1 MPSKLKLQSRLL
13 ACLSLSLVLPCGL
26 TFLSTPQ
33 AEAQLPSTYYVSPTG
48 SDSNNGTQSYPFAT
62 IQHADSVVAPGDTV
76 VVLDGTYQGNITL
89 TANGTSGSP
98 IIYKAQNKWQAKLV
112 GTGTG
117 DGSAVIRVSGAHTVI
132 QDFDV
137 TGSNA
142 NGIILAYTGTTASYN
157 QAIGNYVHDII
168 TPCDSNGGTAI
179 ETGGGDNYSGITH
192 NDMIGNLVVNI
203 THATTCTGQP
213 AAAGLYAQ
221 IPYSVIAN
229 NIVINAGYGIQS
241 WHAASHV
248 TVFGNTLVNDLR
260 PITIGSGDAPGGITN
275 DYSIVQGNIIYN
287 SGGTAIAETT
297 GGTSTTGPHNQYIDN
312 LIYGGDTNI
321 SLNNG
326 LQPIGTVHADPM
338 FVNNTGTAA
347 GNYEVQSG
355 SPAVGAGL
363 ALAGIMTDYDGTPR
377 PQSGATVIGAC
388 VGTGTTT
395 PTGSGTATGPVAAGV
410 SASPTSIRS
419 GHSSV
424 ITWTTKNAV
433 SATLNGTPVALNGSL
448 AVTPTTTTI
457 YKVIGTGSTGATD
470 WGSASVRVR

>member
-1 MPSKLKLQSRLL
+1 MSSKLKLQSRLL

-26 TFLSTPQ
+26 TFLSSRQ
-33 AEAQLPSTYYVSPTG
+33 AQAQLSSTYYVSTTG

-98 IIYKAQNKWQAKLV
+98 ITYKAQNKWQAKLV

-132 QDFDV
+132 QDFDI

-142 NGIILAYTGTTASYN
+142 NGITLAYTGTTASYN
-157 QAIGNYVHDII
+157 QAIGNYVHDIVV
-168 TPCDSNGGTAI
+168 PCDSNGGTAI

-192 NDMIGNLVVNI
+192 NDMIGNLVANI
-203 THATTCTGQP
+203 TQVTPCSGAP
-213 AAAGLYAQ
+213 ASSGLYAQ
-221 IPYSVIAN
+221 IPYSTIAN
-229 NIVINAGYGIQS
+229 NIVINVGYAIQA
-241 WHAASHV
+241 WHAASNI
-248 TVFGNTLVNDLR
+248 TVYGNTLINDYR
-260 PITIGSGDAPGGITN
+260 PITIGSGDAPGNVVN
-275 DYSIVQGNIIYN
+275 DYSLVENNIVISAG
-287 SGGTAIAETT
+287 STAIAETT

-326 LQPIGTVHADPM
+326 LQAIGTVNADPM

-363 ALAGIMTDYDGTPR
+363 ALAGILTDYDGTPR

-388 VGTGTTT
+388 VGTGTNTA
-395 PTGSGTATGPVAAGV
+395 TGSGTATGTVAAGV
-410 SASPTSIRS
+410 SASPTSIKS

-433 SATLNGTPVALNGSL
+433 SATLNGTPVALDDSL
-448 AVTPTTTTI
+448 TVTPTTTTT
-457 YKVIGTGSTGATD
+457 YKVIATGSTGTTD
-470 WGSASVRVR
+470 WGSATVRVK